1 MPKPRDLS
9 QGGRAGKTAPK
20 TEFSRPANVS
30 RIGRLEHR
38 VSISAN
44 DAERAALARRFGL
57 IELAELAA
65 DLVVKKRGD
74 GAGGPVVELTGR
86 WRARLAQPSVVSLE
100 PVWSTIEDVARV
112 YFAGAPGKAD
122 ARADLDPLDEE
133 GAPEP
138 IEGGE
143 IDLGEAVVQLMAV
156 ALDPYPR
163 LPEEGGESSPA
174 EGER

>member
-1 MPKPRDLS
+1 MPKPRERS
-9 QGGRAGKTAPK
+9 QGGAGKTAPK
-20 TEFSRPANVS
+20 PEFSRPADVT

-65 DLVVKKRGD
+65 DLVVRKRGD
-74 GAGGPVVELTGR
+74 GVVELTGR

-100 PVWSTIEDVARV
+100 PVWSTLADDSRV
-112 YFAGAPGKAD
+112 YYAGALGKGR

-133 GAPEP
+133 GWPEP

-143 IDLGEAVVQLMAV
+143 IDLGEAVAQLMAV

-163 LPEEGGESSPA
+163 LPEEGGEAAPA
-174 EGER
+174 KGEG

>member
-1 MPKPRDLS
+1 MPKPRERS
-9 QGGRAGKTAPK
+9 QGGAGKTAPK
-20 TEFSRPANVS
+20 PEFSRPADVT

-44 DAERAALARRFGL
+44 DAERAALARCFGL

-65 DLVVKKRGD
+65 DLVVRKRGD
-74 GAGGPVVELTGR
+74 GVVELTGR

-100 PVWSTIEDVARV
+100 PVWSTLADDSRV
-112 YFAGAPGKAD
+112 YYAGALGKGR

-133 GAPEP
+133 GWPEP

-143 IDLGEAVVQLMAV
+143 IDLGEAVAQLMAV

-163 LPEEGGESSPA
+163 LPEEGGEAAPA
-174 EGER
+174 KGEG